1 MAILYGAS
9 YCSYYHAADNPPTL
23 HELLNFSGQE
33 KRINIPQ
40 AIGTQYTK
48 FGIILLEDDSGARVD
63 SIVRE
68 HRERAEDINT
78 KILQEWLT
86 GRGKQPVTWET
97 LVEVLQDIELSTLAG
112 DISTSKCP
120 SEL

>member
-1 MAILYGAS
+1 M
-9 YCSYYHAADNPPTL
+9 PTL
-23 HELLNFSGQE
+23 YELLNFPGEE

-40 AIGTQYTK
+40 EIGTQYTK

-86 GRGKQPVTWET
+86 GRGKQPVTWEP
-97 LVEVLQDIELSTLAG
+97 LVEVLQDIELSILAAG
-112 DISTSKCP
+112 IRTSKCP

>member
-1 MAILYGAS
+1 MILF
-9 YCSYYHAADNPPTL
+9 P
-23 HELLNFSGQE
+23 GQE

-40 AIGTQYTK
+40 EIGTQYTK
-48 FGIILLEDDSGARVD
+48 FGIILLEDDSGVRVD

-112 DISTSKCP
+112 DIRTIKCP